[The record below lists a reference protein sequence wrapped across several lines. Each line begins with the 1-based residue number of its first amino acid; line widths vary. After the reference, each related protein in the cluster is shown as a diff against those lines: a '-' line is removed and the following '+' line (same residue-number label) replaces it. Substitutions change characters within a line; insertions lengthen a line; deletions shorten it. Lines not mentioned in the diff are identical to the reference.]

1 MVAVLQPSARGELT
15 IRSRDPAPN
24 PALDRI
30 AEPKPRTVDC

>member
-15 IRSRDPAPN
+15 IRYPAPS